1 LTEWIDSIDEED
13 VIPTYDELSNY
24 RGARDLHYLEIWCTY
39 FFPAVVGTHYF
50 KKNATQARLSKFVTV
65 SDEAFALTVIENFYD
80 RWTVEAAHKAK
91 GEACNPDSL
100 PVAKWTDANGAVGKN
115 GNKCGWSNDGIRQFN
130 VHTTNVELQRSMDD
144 SVKLENSYKS
154 LANKIGG
161 EMTRNE
167 GNYNRNNEGEVVSK
181 DDLSPLPELS
191 KQKSSDNV
199 ETTKRKSIDNME
211 ASRKKL
217 NFELQTTNEDEGYN
231 ENAYE
236 HEFEDEDYD
245 NE

>member
-1 LTEWIDSIDEED
+1 LTEWVASVLNAGDI
-13 VIPTYDELSNY
+13 IPKYDDLSNY
-24 RGARDLHYLEIWCTY
+24 RGARDLELLEIWCTY

-80 RWTVEAAHKAK
+80 RWTVEATHKAK

-115 GNKCGWSNDGIRQFN
+115 GNKCGWSNDGIRQYN
-130 VHTTNVELQRSMDD
+130 VHNTNVELQRSMDD

-154 LANKIGG
+154 LANKMGR
-161 EMTRNE
+161 EMTGHE

-191 KQKSSDNV
+191 KQKSNDND
-199 ETTKRKSIDNME
+199 ETSKRKSSNNMDE
-211 ASRKKL
+211 SRKKL
-217 NFELQTTNEDEGYN
+217 NFESQTSNNNDDEEYDENE
-231 ENAYE
+231 YE
-236 HEFEDEDYD
+236 HEYEDE
-245 NE
+245 E